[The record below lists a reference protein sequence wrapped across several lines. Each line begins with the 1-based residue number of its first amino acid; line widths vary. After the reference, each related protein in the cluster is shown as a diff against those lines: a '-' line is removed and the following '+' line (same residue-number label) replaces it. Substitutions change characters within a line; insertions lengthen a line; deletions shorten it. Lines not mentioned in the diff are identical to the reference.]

1 MSGSII
7 KQTHDLLCFQEQTRI
22 VDVGANPIEG
32 APPYESLLVEG
43 LCLVTGFEPNLEALA
58 ALDAKKSSHETY
70 LPYAIGDGS
79 RKKLNLCRHSGWTS
93 TLVPSELSLDV
104 FSAFKENAAI
114 IAAIE
119 IETKRLDD
127 VVELGRVDFLKID
140 IQGGE
145 LDVFNNAQRTL
156 ANAAVIHTE
165 APFVPLYE
173 NQPTLGE
180 IDVCLRALGF
190 IPHCFAGVKT
200 GMISPLAIDNNP
212 WLALRQLLDADIVY
226 VRDFRDPTNLTDD
239 QLRHLGL
246 IAHACYGSYD
256 LACRCV
262 LLLEQ
267 RNVIPAGSVSA
278 YVDLVNAALK
288 QKRA

>member
-1 MSGSII
+1 MSAVQEQALQWGVEMQGASACDASNKRTPDQPMSGSII
-7 KQTHDLLCFQEQTRI
+7 KQAHDLLCFQEQTRI

-127 VVELGRVDFLKID
+127 VVELGARRFFEDRYS
-140 IQGGE
+140 GR
-145 LDVFNNAQRTL
+145 RT
-156 ANAAVIHTE
+156 
-165 APFVPLYE
+165 
-173 NQPTLGE
+173 
-180 IDVCLRALGF
+180 
-190 IPHCFAGVKT
+190 
-200 GMISPLAIDNNP
+200 
-212 WLALRQLLDADIVY
+212 
-226 VRDFRDPTNLTDD
+226 
-239 QLRHLGL
+239 
-246 IAHACYGSYD
+246 
-256 LACRCV
+256 RCV
-262 LLLEQ
+262 QQ
-267 RNVIPAGSVSA
+267 RPKNTGERRRDSH
-278 YVDLVNAALK
+278 
-288 QKRA
+288 